1 MMPSMFESSTIPM
14 LEQVVGFSQAR
25 HSVLAGNIANL
36 NTPGYK
42 TRDLSVDNF
51 RSELKSALEAQKQP
65 QKELSPGIMAGVASD
80 SLDPMAEV
88 KETMKAILYHDESDV
103 GIEQQVVELGNNQFM
118 HNMAISIMTSQF
130 RLLETAISERVV

>member
-65 QKELSPGIMAGVASD
+65 RQELSPGIMAGVASD
-80 SLDPMAEV
+80 SMDPMAEV
-88 KETMKAILYHDESDV
+88 KETMKSILYHDESDV

-118 HNMAISIMTSQF
+118 HNMAISVMTSQF